1 MPVPAVKANPNWPAA
16 KKGPK
21 GLKRSDV
28 KEGDE
33 KEVDGEEKL
42 EKGGGGEEDGGGG
55 GEGDKVAKVEKKME
69 VEKVEW
75 VGLSL
80 EAKLAELKA
89 KKQEMEAE
97 EAELEAAI
105 ENQKI
110 QETFEFL
117 EKQCGEDLQW
127 QQMEQQ
133 EAQQKQWQ
141 QDLQEAKRRRKERV
155 SVEEVKEEIEA
166 DRAEWQKVL
175 QSYKEAHKT
184 KQESHQKAQLEQL
197 KLAAAAASGKVQKAE
212 GSKCKDDD
220 SGASGDTE

>member
-1 MPVPAVKANPNWPAA
+1 MPLPAAKANPNWPAA

-21 GLKRSDV
+21 GLKQSDV

-33 KEVDGEEKL
+33 KEVDGEEEL
-42 EKGGGGEEDGGGG
+42 EKSGGGEEDGGGG
-55 GEGDKVAKVEKKME
+55 GEGDKVAKVE
-69 VEKVEW
+69 V
-75 VGLSL
+75 L

-89 KKQEMEAE
+89 KKQQMEAE
-97 EAELEAAI
+97 ERALEAAI

-110 QETFEFL
+110 QETLEFL

-127 QQMEQQ
+127 QQDLQQQEEQEAQQKEQQ

-141 QDLQEAKRRRKERV
+141 LDLQEAKRRKKERA
-155 SVEEVKEEIEA
+155 SVEEVKEELEA
-166 DRAEWQKVL
+166 ERAGWQKVL

-184 KQESHQKAQLEQL
+184 RQESHQQAQLQQL